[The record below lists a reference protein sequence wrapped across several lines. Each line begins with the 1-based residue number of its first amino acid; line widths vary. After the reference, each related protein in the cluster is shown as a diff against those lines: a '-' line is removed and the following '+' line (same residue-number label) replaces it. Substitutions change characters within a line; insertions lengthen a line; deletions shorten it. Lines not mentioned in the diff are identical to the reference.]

1 MMKTGNQTMTEL
13 TFERAVEI
21 MKSFSST
28 GNLLDG
34 LEYVDE
40 IMRDIAAERAWNDD
54 LSPLEKA
61 AFRLV
66 VRKMRPLF
74 V

>member
-1 MMKTGNQTMTEL
+1 MTFDE
-13 TFERAVEI
+13 AVEV
-21 MKSFSST
+21 MKGFTSS

-34 LEYVDE
+34 LEACDE
-40 IMRDIAAERAWNDD
+40 VMRDIAAEREWEHA
-54 LSPLEKA
+54 LTPTEKA

-74 V
+74 FPN

>member
-1 MMKTGNQTMTEL
+1 MTFEEAMELMKT
-13 TFERAVEI
+13 
-21 MKSFSST
+21 FSANGS
-28 GNLLDG
+28 LLEG

-40 IMRDIAAERAWNDD
+40 IMRDIAAERAWDD
-54 LSPLEKA
+54 ELSDREKA